1 MMGLSVIAS
10 FRFRVFRLSRTYY
23 HLISIFGFSFIQFTS
38 FILLLQRTRF
48 QSNQFIQLTLLGLF
62 SFLFD
67 FISLFHILWL
77 SIFLILPLF
86 FCLISD
92 CIDLLF
98 RNLWLSIFLIRL
110 CFHTLVII
118 RFAVFF
124 IIFNNL
130 LCLWIFVSLIED
142 IFVRKLLIWMEA

>member
-38 FILLLQRTRF
+38 FILLLQRTLI
-48 QSNQFIQLTLLGLF
+48 QSNHFIQLTLLGLF

-77 SIFLILPLF
+77 SIFFILPLF

-98 RNLWLSIFLIRL
+98 RTFWLSIFLIRL